1 MKKLLQIFYPV
12 LIPLLLTA
20 CAVGSGTAPTTFS
33 DAQRRSM
40 QVRTHDASYDSVFY
54 AVKSVLL
61 DDGYIVKSQDYA
73 GGMILAE
80 GAELK
85 LPTGRADVAST
96 GTADSAADDEG
107 ISAGS
112 VLMGVGVFALAVM
125 AAGNGGSPSYS
136 GGGSNSERKAVDTSY
151 QISINFDKIN
161 SKTTETRL
169 VVQERT
175 QYNMGN
181 ETLKEHIKPEIYK
194 HLYDRIAH
202 EIKRREALGR

>member
-1 MKKLLQIFYPV
+1 MKKLLRIFYPV
-12 LIPLLLTA
+12 LVPLLLTA

-40 QVRTHDASYDSVFY
+40 QIKTHDASYDSVFY

-61 DDGYIVKSQDYA
+61 DDGYIIKSQDYA

-85 LPTGRADVAST
+85 LPTGRADVASS
-96 GTADSAADDEG
+96 GTADSAEDG
-107 ISAGS
+107 FSAGD
-112 VLMGVGVFALAVM
+112 VLMGVGVLALAVV
-125 AAGNGGSPSYS
+125 AAGNGGTPSYV
-136 GGGSNSERKAVDTSY
+136 GGGSQERQAVDTSY
-151 QISINFDKIN
+151 QISVNFDKIN

-169 VVQERT
+169 VVQEKT

-194 HLYDRIAH
+194 HLYDRISR
-202 EIKRREALGR
+202 EIKRREAMGR